1 MNINGDILF
10 HLLSF
15 AKDDK
20 DYVTALK
27 KDPARIWTWNL
38 LIRGQMPSP
47 LGHRILNKRN
57 IKKWTRVFIDWIA
70 EWSVR
75 WDDNPKVQGSNP
87 ISVPFWVIFL

>member
-27 KDPARIWTWNL
+27 KDPAI
-38 LIRGQMPSP
+38 
-47 LGHRILNKRN
+47 
-57 IKKWTRVFIDWIA
+57 
-70 EWSVR
+70 
-75 WDDNPKVQGSNP
+75 
-87 ISVPFWVIFL
+87 